1 MSKEAVFMLSI
12 ATVSTI
18 VYNTHTHIHTR
29 SQEEFVK
36 KLAEAGYQKTITET
50 RQHVQYR
57 DMGQYAVLRTSVIRF
72 TNAHSNA
79 ANITQEQSKFKFLEG
94 AYLSSYSD
102 MPAR

>member
-12 ATVSTI
+12 ATVSTV
-18 VYNTHTHIHTR
+18 VYNSMYTHIHTR

-57 DMGQYAVLRTSVIRF
+57 DMGQYE
-72 TNAHSNA
+72 H
-79 ANITQEQSKFKFLEG
+79 
-94 AYLSSYSD
+94 
-102 MPAR
+102 